1 MFKDMEGVGDR
12 EGMVQV
18 FMTGWGERDPV
29 VLKHFDNYLKQE
41 NEGNLHN
48 KVLLNKIMKIAK

>member
-1 MFKDMEGVGDR
+1 
-12 EGMVQV
+12 MVQV